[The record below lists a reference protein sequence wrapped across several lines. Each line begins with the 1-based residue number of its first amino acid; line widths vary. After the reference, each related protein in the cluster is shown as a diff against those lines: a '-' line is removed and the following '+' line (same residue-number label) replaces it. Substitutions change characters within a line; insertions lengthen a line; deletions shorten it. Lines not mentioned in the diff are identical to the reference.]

1 MSTSV
6 KSIRVTCQ
14 GAATLPI
21 EQLVEF
27 QGNLKK
33 LSKKN
38 LEKLKA
44 RILEDGFN
52 VPFFVWDH
60 DGVYSLLDGHQR
72 TRALASLR
80 ADGYVIPALPVAY
93 IEASD
98 IADARKKLLAI
109 SSQYGEFDSEELAGW
124 LSEMDEGIADTLR
137 IVDGEMDI
145 VINELE
151 DPEQTEGDDELPE
164 EVEPLTKI
172 GDLWE
177 FGKHRLLC
185 GDSTDIANI
194 DKLMDGKKAD
204 MVFTDPPYG
213 VNYSGGIQFTSTGVK
228 KEQREKLKNDLTEQI
243 YADSIPIMAS
253 ITNGPIYTWFAG
265 TKAGTLYN
273 SISKVG
279 DIHALLIWVKNG
291 GYGAMNANYKQKHEP
306 CLYWKPKNGRLNF
319 IGKSTE
325 TTIWDID
332 KDGKNKYHPTQ
343 KPVKLALKAISNH
356 NANLIADI
364 FLGSGSTLIACEKL
378 RRVCYGME
386 LDPHYCDVIVGR
398 YIKWAKENGRD
409 TVVKRNGIEITAEE
423 FFHETIQ

>member
-6 KSIRVTCQ
+6 KSIRITCQ

-137 IVDGEMDI
+137 IVDKEIKFPKLDI
-145 VINELE
+145 DEEKSDENTSKKSLAVVIYCDSE
-151 DPEQTEGDDELPE
+151 EQQ
-164 EVEPLTKI
+164 
-172 GDLWE
+172 DLCVIDINKYGYKAYKME
-177 FGKHRLLC
+177 
-185 GDSTDIANI
+185 IAN
-194 DKLMDGKKAD
+194 KKGK
-204 MVFTDPPYG
+204 
-213 VNYSGGIQFTSTGVK
+213 
-228 KEQREKLKNDLTEQI
+228 
-243 YADSIPIMAS
+243 
-253 ITNGPIYTWFAG
+253 
-265 TKAGTLYN
+265 
-273 SISKVG
+273 
-279 DIHALLIWVKNG
+279 
-291 GYGAMNANYKQKHEP
+291 
-306 CLYWKPKNGRLNF
+306 
-319 IGKSTE
+319 
-325 TTIWDID
+325 
-332 KDGKNKYHPTQ
+332 
-343 KPVKLALKAISNH
+343 
-356 NANLIADI
+356 
-364 FLGSGSTLIACEKL
+364 
-378 RRVCYGME
+378 
-386 LDPHYCDVIVGR
+386 
-398 YIKWAKENGRD
+398 
-409 TVVKRNGIEITAEE
+409 
-423 FFHETIQ
+423 